1 MHKDLRYIILGVNR
15 QTISEWETDET
26 LPDIWQSK
34 RLALYGVSLD
44 ELMEFDLDIRDI
56 QDVIDRTSQAVSEK
70 IDWTKAWSKKYPVL
84 ARYQSEADIPDYA
97 AGLWKRLIDMK
108 IKKSSLTEMAGV
120 SASTI
125 AKLSHDEYVSL
136 EILERICRA
145 LHCEIGDVVELR
157 RGAEES

>member
-1 MHKDLRYIILGVNR
+1 M
-15 QTISEWETDET
+15 
-26 LPDIWQSK
+26 
-34 RLALYGVSLD
+34 
-44 ELMEFDLDIRDI
+44 
-56 QDVIDRTSQAVSEK
+56 AVQYNK
-70 IDWTKAWSKKYPVL
+70 L
-84 ARYQSEADIPDYA
+84 C
-97 AGLWKRLIDMK
+97 KRLIDMK

>member
-1 MHKDLRYIILGVNR
+1 M
-15 QTISEWETDET
+15 
-26 LPDIWQSK
+26 
-34 RLALYGVSLD
+34 
-44 ELMEFDLDIRDI
+44 
-56 QDVIDRTSQAVSEK
+56 AVQYNK
-70 IDWTKAWSKKYPVL
+70 
-84 ARYQSEADIPDYA
+84 
-97 AGLWKRLIDMK
+97 LWKRLIDMKIKKSSLTEMAGVSASTMK